1 MKRFI
6 PVRDLA
12 SSLGLIVSWPFLKSL
27 MQKNAFF
34 QCSSFLLRSIGVQF
48 PGPHGAW
55 FGRPPPSGKPAK
67 SRPKWR
73 HKTPLRRWGLW
84 SGNTVRSD
92 FWHRRNGDVALFESE
107 KERTL
112 HERTDDRKTKKVFF
126 IASQK
131 KVSDERCG
139 DLSRNVDLPKRNY
152 QKNKVQN
159 EKTEWR
165 ARLG

>member
-1 MKRFI
+1 MKRFN
-6 PVRDLA
+6 PVRALA

-27 MQKNAFF
+27 MEKNAFF

-84 SGNTVRSD
+84 SGNTVRSV

-131 KVSDERCG
+131 RFRTKGAATWAGTLIC
-139 DLSRNVDLPKRNY
+139 RNEIIKKIKYKTRKP
-152 QKNKVQN
+152 N
-159 EKTEWR
+159 EGL
-165 ARLG
+165 A

>member
-1 MKRFI
+1 MKRFN
-6 PVRDLA
+6 PVRALA

-131 KVSDERCG
+131 RFRTKGAATWAGTSIC
-139 DLSRNVDLPKRNY
+139 RNEIIKKIKYKTRNP
-152 QKNKVQN
+152 N
-159 EKTEWR
+159 EGL
-165 ARLG
+165 A